1 MKTVLV
7 LLLLLGGC
15 APTSMVR
22 VVEYGGGGAA
32 GLFTGGVGGCSVYQS
47 KDSKL
52 VAPFRIVYK
61 GDKCVVDVGAE

>member
-15 APTSMVR
+15 TTTSMVR

-47 KDSKL
+47 KDSEL
-52 VAPFRIVYK
+52 VAPFRIIYK
-61 GDKCVVDVGAE
+61 GDKCAVDVGAE